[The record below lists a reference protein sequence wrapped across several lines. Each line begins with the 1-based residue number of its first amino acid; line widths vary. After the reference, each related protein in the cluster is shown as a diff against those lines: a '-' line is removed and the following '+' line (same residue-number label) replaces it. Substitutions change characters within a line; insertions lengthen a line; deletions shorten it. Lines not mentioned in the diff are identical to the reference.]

1 MTIKGIDFLNGDW
14 ILTSYSGLPLL
25 RE

>member
-14 ILTSYSGLPLL
+14 ILTSYSGLTLL